1 MQDQDTCG
9 HWGPDG
15 RRDGTMAATSRFW
28 WDLSTTEFGALDTER
43 TVAILPVGAIEQHG
57 PHLPVKV
64 DAAINAGILSRALEL
79 MPPHS
84 AALVLPPLPYGK
96 SDEHLAF
103 PGTLTLS
110 HETLGR
116 VWYEIAE
123 SVHRAGV
130 RKILFFNSHGG
141 QPQLLDII
149 CRDLRVKLGMLAVNT
164 TWWQLIDISDLF
176 AADEIRLGIHGGQIE
191 TSAMLHLAPD
201 DVRMDRAE
209 TFISAA
215 AAIEQE
221 FALLGPEAAARF
233 GWQAQDLHPAGVC
246 GDARAA
252 SAERGRDG
260 VEPAA
265 RRLDALVDDI
275 SRYPLSRIV
284 AGHRSQ

>member
-1 MQDQDTCG
+1 MARAMTLPPRDWTELHWPALGTPDTAR
-9 HWGPDG
+9 WIAVLPL
-15 RRDGTMAATSRFW
+15 AAT
-28 WDLSTTEFGALDTER
+28 
-43 TVAILPVGAIEQHG
+43 EQHG

-79 MPPHS
+79 MHS
-84 AALVLPPLPYGK
+84 DAAALVLPALPYGK

-110 HETLGR
+110 HETLAK
-116 VWYEIAE
+116 VWYEIAA

-141 QPQLLDII
+141 QPQLLDIV

-164 TWWQLIDISDLF
+164 TWWQLIDMNDLF

-191 TSAMLHLAPD
+191 TSVMLHLACD
-201 DVRMDRAE
+201 DVRMELAE
-209 TFISAA
+209 TFVSAA

-252 SAERGRDG
+252 TGELGRAVVER
-260 VEPAA
+260 AA
-265 RRLDALVDDI
+265 PRLVALVDDI

-284 AGHRSQ
+284 AAAGDRAR